1 MAQTAYLTSALVT
14 GVLLLAV
21 WMLVLRMENWRQY
34 EPAGAEERRYD
45 RSSGDGDSVGAW
57 IAGFLA
63 LTLVAGGGAVLLV
76 SDASLAAAA
85 GSWVALVALFGV
97 LLGAYLLWGTYSSA
111 RFRGLPSA
119 HAALV
124 SAWLFGILS
133 VAVIAI
139 KLVVSG

>member
-1 MAQTAYLTSALVT
+1 MAETAYLTSSLLT
-14 GVLLLAV
+14 GALLLAV
-21 WMLVLRMENWRQY
+21 WVLVLRMENWRYY
-34 EPAGAEERRYD
+34 EPSNDGRENSRADA
-45 RSSGDGDSVGAW
+45 GDSIGAW
-57 IAGFLA
+57 VAGFLGLA
-63 LTLVAGGGAVLLV
+63 LVVGGGAVLLV
-76 SDASLAAAA
+76 SDASLAAAV